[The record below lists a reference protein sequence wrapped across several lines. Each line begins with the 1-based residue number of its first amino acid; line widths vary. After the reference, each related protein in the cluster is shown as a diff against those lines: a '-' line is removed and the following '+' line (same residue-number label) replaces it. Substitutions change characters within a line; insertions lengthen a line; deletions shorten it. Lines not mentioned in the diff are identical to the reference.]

1 MSVAPINN
9 IMVSVEEAEKLIQSE
24 LRDFGS
30 EAIPFEA
37 ALDRVL
43 AEDLMADRDLPPIN
57 RATMDGIAIR
67 FDSLKKGLKTFQIKG
82 IQAAGGLP
90 IEIAKPDECI
100 EIMTGAALP
109 ATADTIIRYEDL
121 EIQNGMACIQSEA
134 IRSGQNIHFKGSD
147 KKQGEI
153 LVAANQVI
161 TPAIIGLAAA
171 TGKIKI
177 RVKKFP
183 RTIIISSGDELTGV
197 DSIPSDYQLRRSNN
211 YTIAA
216 ALQSY
221 GIEADML
228 HIPDD
233 KEISRQQISESL
245 NHYDVLILTGGV
257 SKGKFDF
264 IPEALES
271 LGVVKIFHR
280 VRQKPGKPFWFG
292 RDTGGSLVFAFPGNP
307 VSTFL
312 CLYRYFLPW
321 LEASLGLLPPVKS
334 YAILGTEFSFAP
346 ALQYF
351 LQVQLKS
358 DREGRLIA
366 FPAEGNGS
374 GDLANLAVSNAF
386 MELPMEE
393 NNFTK
398 GRVYPVW
405 QYGRI

>member
-9 IMVSVEEAEKLIQSE
+9 IMVSVEDAENLIRSE

-30 EAIPFEA
+30 ETIPFDA
-37 ALDRVL
+37 ALGRVL
-43 AEDLMADRDLPPIN
+43 AEDLLADRDLPPIN

-67 FDSLKKGLKTFQIKG
+67 FDAFKKGLRTFRIKG
-82 IQAAGGLP
+82 TQAAGGIP
-90 IEIAKPDECI
+90 IEIAKPEECI
-100 EIMTGAALP
+100 EIMTGAAVP
-109 ATADTIIRYEDL
+109 GTADTIVRYEDL
-121 EIQNGMACIQSEA
+121 DIQNEMVTIQSDT
-134 IRSGQNIHFKGSD
+134 IRQGQNIHFKGSD

-153 LVAANQVI
+153 IAASSHVI
-161 TPAIIGLAAA
+161 TPAIIGLAAT
-171 TGKIKI
+171 TGKSKI
-177 RVKKFP
+177 RVKKLP
-183 RTIIISSGDELTGV
+183 RTIIISSGDELTAV

-216 ALQSY
+216 ALQGY
-221 GIEADML
+221 GIKADML
-228 HIPDD
+228 HIPDN

-271 LGVVKIFHR
+271 SGVVKIFHK

-292 RDTGGSLVFAFPGNP
+292 RDSGGSLVFAFPGNP

-321 LEASLGLLPPVKS
+321 LEASLGLDSPVRS
-334 YAILGTEFSFAP
+334 SAVLGTDFSFTP

-351 LQVQLKS
+351 LQVQLKC

-386 MELPMEE
+386 MELPKEE

-398 GRVYPVW
+398 GGVYRVW